1 VFASD
6 VSAERKAELFGKIA
20 RKIVDM
26 RLTPVA
32 IVTLESVKPLSFIGS
47 QLMVFFQPI
56 FSAVFPFKQYDEFAA
71 LLEERSNI
79 EEFIQLIEKLEDDR
93 GKPAEAKSSPQSPP
107 KDSGTKSVKSV

>member
-1 VFASD
+1 MFASD
-6 VSAERKAELFGKIA
+6 VTAERKAELFGKIA
-20 RKIVDM
+20 KRIVDM

-56 FSAVFPFKQYDEFAA
+56 FSAVFPFKQYEEFSA

-79 EEFIQLIEKLEDDR
+79 EEFIQSIEKLEDER
-93 GKPAEAKSSPQSPP
+93 GRPAKSEQESKESSQTGS
-107 KDSGTKSVKSV
+107 

>member
-1 VFASD
+1 MFSSD
-6 VSAERKAELFGKIA
+6 VTAERKAELFGKIA

-79 EEFIQLIEKLEDDR
+79 EEFIQLVEKLEDDR
-93 GKPAEAKSSPQSPP
+93 GHPAEAKPGPQTPP
-107 KDSGTKSVKSV
+107 TDSETKSVKSV

>member
-1 VFASD
+1 MFASD
-6 VSAERKAELFGKIA
+6 VSAARKAELLGKVA
-20 RKIVDM
+20 RRIVDM

-47 QLMVFFQPI
+47 QLMVFFQPV

-79 EEFIQLIEKLEDDR
+79 EEFIQLIEKLEDER
-93 GKPAEAKSSPQSPP
+93 GQPAETKSGPPDSP
-107 KDSGTKSVKSV
+107 KNSGTESVKSV

>member
-1 VFASD
+1 MFASD
-6 VSAERKAELFGKIA
+6 VSSERKAELFGKIA
-20 RKIVDM
+20 KRIVDI

-56 FSAVFPFKQYDEFAA
+56 FSAVFPFKQYEEFAA

-93 GKPAEAKSSPQSPP
+93 GHPAEAKSNPQTPS
-107 KDSGTKSVKSV
+107 KDPGPDSVKSV